1 MQKISVCL
9 ATYNGQTY
17 IKEQIESILCQLSIG
32 DEILIS
38 DDGSTDETVSII
50 ESIGDARIS
59 VIKNEGNK
67 GLLRNIET
75 ALVKAAGNFI
85 FLADQDDVWHAGKV
99 KSMVAALDL
108 HHVVVCDC
116 SVTDANLNVI
126 HQSFFH
132 HQNSGSGFLRN
143 LWRNSY
149 IGCCMAMRREV
160 LDKAIPFP
168 RDTPMHDWWIG
179 LVGEAAFSTK
189 FISDQLVFHR
199 RHGKNLSLTS
209 HGSSFSIFRRL
220 QWRMIL
226 VKNLIHRL
234 YFT

>member
-1 MQKISVCL
+1 MQKISVCI
-9 ATYNGQTY
+9 ATYNGRDY
-17 IKEQIESILCQLSIG
+17 IKEQIESILRQLSID

-38 DDGSTDETVSII
+38 DDGSTDGTVSII
-50 ESIGDARIS
+50 ENIGDYRIS
-59 VIKNEGNK
+59 IIKNEDNK
-67 GLLRNIET
+67 GLLRNIEA
-75 ALVKAAGNFI
+75 ALVMAAGNYI
-85 FLADQDDVWHAGKV
+85 FLADQDDVWISGKV

-108 HHVVVCDC
+108 YHVVVCDC

-126 HQSFFH
+126 YPSFFH
-132 HQNSGSGFLRN
+132 HQKSGPGLLKN

-168 RDTPMHDWWIG
+168 NDTPMHDWWIG

-189 FISDQLVFHR
+189 FISEPLVFHR

-209 HGSSFSIFRRL
+209 QGSSFSFLRKL

>member
-9 ATYNGQTY
+9 ATYNGQAY
-17 IKEQIESILCQLSIG
+17 IKEQIESILRQLSIS

-50 ESIGDARIS
+50 ENIGDARIS
-59 VIKNEGNK
+59 VIKSEGHK

-75 ALVKAAGNFI
+75 ALVKATGNYI
-85 FLADQDDVWHAGKV
+85 FLADQDDVWIFGKV

-108 HHVVVCDC
+108 YHVVVCDC

-126 HQSFFH
+126 HPSFFH
-132 HQNSGSGFLRN
+132 HQKSRSGLLKN

-149 IGCCMAMRREV
+149 IGCCMAMRRGV

-168 RDTPMHDWWIG
+168 KDTPMHDWWIG

-189 FISDQLVFHR
+189 FISDPLVFHR
-199 RHGKNLSLTS
+199 RHGKNLSLTAQ
-209 HGSSFSIFRRL
+209 GSSFSILRKLR
-220 QWRMIL
+220 WRMIL